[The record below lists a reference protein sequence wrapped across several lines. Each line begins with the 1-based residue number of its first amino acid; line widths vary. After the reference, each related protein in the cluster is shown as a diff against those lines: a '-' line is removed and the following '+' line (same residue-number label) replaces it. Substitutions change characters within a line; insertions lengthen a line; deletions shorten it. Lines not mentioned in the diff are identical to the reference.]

1 MDRWEQDSAS
11 WDSLVDP
18 NAYITKTEIAAIK
31 KIAEKE
37 MLNSLHANH

>member
-1 MDRWEQDSAS
+1 MS

-18 NAYITKTEIAAIK
+18 NAYITKTEIAEIK

-37 MLNSLHANH
+37 MLNSLHTNH